1 MSKQLEAGFLFHRQ
15 PINELEAEDCF
26 TGRDICWFDRVK
38 IVIVTISCTGN
49 SGNHISNGHYANTV
63 YKLGFPKKHSRAA
76 LMHSEDG
83 LVSCKIF
90 LV

>member
-38 IVIVTISCTGN
+38 IVIVTNSCTGN
-49 SGNHISNGHYANTV
+49 SGVTTSPMGIMLIQCIN
-63 YKLGFPKKHSRAA
+63 
-76 LMHSEDG
+76 
-83 LVSCKIF
+83 
-90 LV
+90 